1 MSLTFSDRGTVS
13 SARTF
18 RVVVSA
24 VMSVLLVT
32 IGVAGFTT
40 LTEGPRLRSSVID
53 VEAATRTPGTTLT
66 LRSDRA
72 LDPLDPETVRVEPE
86 ALFSIEQTD
95 LDVVITFTHP
105 VQSNTT
111 YTVSLDEVSPR
122 GAGATTSWSTSF
134 STPAEDIVFIRSVG
148 TDTELVRVDIDGSEP
163 QVLYRA
169 PGIAGFSPVGVVY
182 AVHRV
187 VGEESILELVDPVTG
202 GVDRIALSPEDT
214 VVSLASAPWGTSV
227 VVTMDTEVSGSQ
239 ERSVVALLDTVGSR
253 LPEVVLGVDG
263 GPLRALK
270 VAVSPITGHIVALL
284 RDRSLVL
291 YEPLTKV
298 TIPLGSA
305 VELWGFDATGERV
318 VFVDSLG
325 TLALSIRE
333 REELRIPAGRLEG
346 FPVLHEVTTVSSE
359 GLSYQRVV
367 LPSLDGGPSFVLVT
381 EADEEGVHTRLA
393 GSTSVPGSIGA
404 LQLSPN
410 GQYLAIETNPITSAL
425 GYAGLTTEE
434 RTRSTSLVILDLARD
449 SVVFDAP
456 GYAFA
461 W

>member
-18 RVVVSA
+18 RLVLSTVLSI
-24 VMSVLLVT
+24 LLVA

-53 VEAATRTPGTTLT
+53 AEGATKTPGATLT

-72 LDPLDPETVRVEPE
+72 LDPIDPETIRVEPE
-86 ALFSIEQTD
+86 AEFSIEQTD
-95 LDVVITFTHP
+95 LDVVMTFAHP
-105 VQSNTT
+105 VRSNTT
-111 YTVSLDEVSPR
+111 YTVSLDQVSPR

-134 STPAEDIVFIRSVG
+134 STPAEDLVFLRSMG
-148 TDTELVRVDIDGSEP
+148 SDTELVRVDLDGSEP
-163 QVLYRA
+163 EVLYRA
-169 PGIAGFSPVGVVY
+169 PGIVGFSPVGVVY

-187 VGEESILELVDPVTG
+187 VGDESILELVDPETSG
-202 GVDRIALSPEDT
+202 ADRIALAPGDK
-214 VVSLASAPWGTSV
+214 VVSLASAPWGTSI
-227 VVTMDTEVSGSQ
+227 VVTLDTEVSGSA

-291 YEPLTKV
+291 YEPLTKI

-346 FPVLHEVTTVSSE
+346 FPVLHEITTVSSE
-359 GLSYQRVV
+359 GISYQRVV
-367 LPSLDGGPSFVLVT
+367 LPSLDDGPSFVVVT
-381 EADEEGVHTRLA
+381 EAGNDGVHTRLA

-404 LQLSPN
+404 VQLSPN
-410 GQYLAIETNPITSAL
+410 GQYLALETNPITSAL
-425 GYAGLTTEE
+425 GYAGLTAEE
-434 RTRSTSLVILDLARD
+434 RKQSTSLLILDLARD

-456 GYAFA
+456 GYSFA